1 MALEDPEGNAEGE
14 GGSEELQVEEMRRD
28 EKRWLND
35 GSVGNIYCIRLSVT
49 WLSHQQPNH

>member
-28 EKRWLND
+28 EKR
-35 GSVGNIYCIRLSVT
+35 
-49 WLSHQQPNH
+49 